1 MPTSPPHSATVIVL
15 EEGTDG
21 IFATVLHWPDK
32 VANTDP
38 NVIPP
43 RYHGLIETLKRGDPR
58 PTFLTRNFAT
68 RSTASSGFTAFIN
81 GNYPQV
87 DP

>member
-1 MPTSPPHSATVIVL
+1 MPPIAPHSATVIVL

-38 NVIPP
+38 AVEPP
-43 RYHGLIETLKRGDPR
+43 RYHGLIETLKRANPR
-58 PTFLTRNFAT
+58 PTYITRAFAT
-68 RSTASSGFTAFIN
+68 KTAAKIGFGQFID
-81 GNYPQV
+81 GNYQQV
-87 DP
+87 DT